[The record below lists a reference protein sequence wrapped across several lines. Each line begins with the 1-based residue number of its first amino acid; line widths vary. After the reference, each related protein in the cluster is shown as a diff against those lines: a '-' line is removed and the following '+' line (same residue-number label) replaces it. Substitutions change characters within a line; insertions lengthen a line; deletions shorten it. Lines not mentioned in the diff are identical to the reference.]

1 MAKKPGPVAGSLG
14 NTDYYYKSDGTV
26 VDENGIPASARISA
40 MFAAP
45 PPVEEA
51 AAVVAPKRKKK
62 NNAQIAGVL
71 KNTKYYYA
79 PDGSIIDD
87 QGKPAPDK
95 IAVYF
100 PPQEKR
106 EAIAA
111 AMPKA
116 PGIKAATKATG
127 VPSKVIKQ
135 FNKNISIATNLITT
149 NQKIMESYPKL
160 FEQMSGVVQKMTE
173 QNETV
178 IRTMIQNNQEFQD
191 KVIETLTGAKAP
203 TQAGGSVAPKP
214 GRKGAGRK
222 SLKASRSTAVLARA
236 ERMKQSKS
244 ASNTR
249 LGIGLAVAGTAVAVG
264 AALIATSPGSG
275 GPGGGSGPGASGPQA
290 PPVPLGS
297 SGASAGE
304 AGDRPT
310 GKAGFNQIMESAKKA
325 GDPFPEVV
333 AAQWAIESGWGK
345 HMTGKNNPFGQ
356 TGVEG
361 REPGV
366 RIATPRDPGGGS
378 KFFRSFESI
387 DEAVAFRVK
396 KWAPKYAGAK
406 TAEEAL
412 MMLQNYG
419 KTPRY
424 AQGYNNDWMSYVTST
439 SNTIRGMGIDPKVPK
454 NGTQTAAAQQ
464 TTPTAPAAPSG
475 GPTTAPTTP
484 AATTGAPQRRPS
496 ATPEEA
502 ATHQANVT
510 MLKNI
515 NDLAAKKG
523 PGARLGEANEAK
535 KKELEGKV
543 AAFNQKF
550 SLAPIQQ
557 AGIVRPLDTTGAPS
571 QQQVQTSLASL
582 GNTSKPNNVTGN
594 VDVSKVDPE
603 LMKRFYQ
610 AAREYGGPVR
620 INSAYRD
627 DAYQAQL
634 WVRGNILREPGI
646 YTPARPQNTQVVTVG
661 GQSYTVPGS
670 GRGSS
675 HGKGQALDINPGLGS
690 AFQGILAKYGVS
702 FPFGGSDPVHIQLAG
717 GSNYQAP
724 STSVP
729 GAPAPDYNAGAPGGG
744 AGNRMA
750 GASQDYAMNR
760 ACACPPMAGIINRT
774 VTNDIRT
781 NIFQQMAGP
790 TYRPESMMSP
800 FMIGAQIGS
809 ALRRLF

>member
-45 PPVEEA
+45 APVEEA
-51 AAVVAPKRKKK
+51 AVVIAAPKKRKK

-79 PDGSIIDD
+79 PDGSILDD

-95 IAVYF
+95 IAAYF

-135 FNKNISIATNLITT
+135 FNRNVSIATNLITT

-236 ERMKQSKS
+236 QRMQQSRS
-244 ASNTR
+244 AKNTR
-249 LGIGLAVAGTAVAVG
+249 VGIGLAVAGAAIAGG
-264 AALIATSPGSG
+264 AALIATSPSG
-275 GPGGGSGPGASGPQA
+275 APGGGSGPQA
-290 PPVPLGS
+290 APVPLGS

-396 KWAPKYAGAK
+396 KWAPKYADAK

-464 TTPTAPAAPSG
+464 TTPAAPSG
-475 GPTTAPTTP
+475 GPTTASTP
-484 AATTGAPQRRPS
+484 AAATTGAPERRPS

-515 NDLAAKKG
+515 NDLAARKG

-550 SLAPIQQ
+550 SVAPIQQ
-557 AGIVRPLDTTGAPS
+557 VGTVRPLDTTGAPS

-582 GNTSKPNNVTGN
+582 GNGASTIPGMVKLKTP
-594 VDVSKVDPE
+594 
-603 LMKRFYQ
+603 
-610 AAREYGGPVR
+610 GG
-620 INSAYRD
+620 I
-627 DAYQAQL
+627 
-634 WVRGNILREPGI
+634 E
-646 YTPARPQNTQVVTVG
+646 
-661 GQSYTVPGS
+661 YTVAAQYASNFKGFVDELEKS
-670 GRGSS
+670 GYKIKSIGGYANRNIAGTNTKSYHS
-675 HGKGQALDINPGLGS
+675 LGAAIDINPS
-690 AFQGILAKYGVS
+690 ANPHLKDGRLQTDMPPNVGAIAAKYGLGWGGNWRS
-702 FPFGGSDPVHIQLAG
+702 SKDAMHFSMGAGEGGSASIDRSG
-717 GSNYQAP
+717 TS
-724 STSVP
+724 SVP
-729 GAPAPDYNAGAPGGG
+729 GGPAGAPGGG
-744 AGNRMA
+744 AGGGFGA
-750 GASQDYAMNR
+750 ASQDYAVNR
-760 ACACPPMAGIINRT
+760 ACACPPVDTNIINRT

-790 TYRPESMMSP
+790 TYRPEAMLSP

>member
-51 AAVVAPKRKKK
+51 AVVIAAPKRKKK

-79 PDGSIIDD
+79 PDGSILDD

-95 IAVYF
+95 IAAYF

-135 FNKNISIATNLITT
+135 FNRNVSIATNLITT

-160 FEQMSGVVQKMTE
+160 FEQMAGVVQKMTE

-191 KVIETLTGAKAP
+191 KVIETLTGTKAP

-236 ERMKQSKS
+236 QRMQQSRS
-244 ASNTR
+244 AKNTR
-249 LGIGLAVAGTAVAVG
+249 VGIGLAVAGAAIAGG
-264 AALIATSPGSG
+264 AALIATSPGGG
-275 GPGGGSGPGASGPQA
+275 GPGGGPSGEAPPGGMWPNTPASGSNKQILETIKKRESDGNYNIRSKSSSASGAYQFIDGTWRSRAQAAGVDIQKYPRAFMAPPDVQDKVADVYISEVLRQNNNDVSKIPLVWYTGNAQGRMSAKALGVNKGLTPQA
-290 PPVPLGS
+290 YQ
-297 SGASAGE
+297 ASWMK
-304 AGDRPT
+304 T
-310 GKAGFNQIMESAKKA
+310 YQQM
-325 GDPFPEVV
+325 
-333 AAQWAIESGWGK
+333 
-345 HMTGKNNPFGQ
+345 
-356 TGVEG
+356 
-361 REPGV
+361 
-366 RIATPRDPGGGS
+366 GGN
-378 KFFRSFESI
+378 
-387 DEAVAFRVK
+387 V
-396 KWAPKYAGAK
+396 
-406 TAEEAL
+406 
-412 MMLQNYG
+412 
-419 KTPRY
+419 
-424 AQGYNNDWMSYVTST
+424 
-439 SNTIRGMGIDPKVPK
+439 
-454 NGTQTAAAQQ
+454 QTAAAQQ
-464 TTPTAPAAPSG
+464 TTPAAPAAPSG

-550 SLAPIQQ
+550 SLAPMQQ
-557 AGIVRPLDTTGAPS
+557 AGTVRPLDTTGAPS

-744 AGNRMA
+744 GGSRMA
-750 GASQDYAMNR
+750 GASQDYAVNR
-760 ACACPPMAGIINRT
+760 ACACPPVDTNIINRT

-790 TYRPESMMSP
+790 TYRPEAMLSP

>member
-45 PPVEEA
+45 APVEEA

-116 PGIKAATKATG
+116 PGIKTTTKATG

-135 FNKNISIATNLITT
+135 FNKNVSIATNLITT

-178 IRTMIQNNQEFQD
+178 IRSMIQNNQEFQD

-236 ERMKQSKS
+236 QRMKQSKS

-264 AALIATSPGSG
+264 AALIATSGAGGGGGGEAPPGGMWPNTPASGSNKQILETIKKRESG
-275 GPGGGSGPGASGPQA
+275 GNYNIRSNSSSASGAYQFIDSTWRSRAQAAGVDIQKYPRAFMAPPDVQDKVADVYISEVLRQNNNDVSKIPLVWYTGNAQGRMSANALAVNRGLTPQA
-290 PPVPLGS
+290 YQ
-297 SGASAGE
+297 ASWMK
-304 AGDRPT
+304 T
-310 GKAGFNQIMESAKKA
+310 YQQM
-325 GDPFPEVV
+325 
-333 AAQWAIESGWGK
+333 
-345 HMTGKNNPFGQ
+345 
-356 TGVEG
+356 
-361 REPGV
+361 
-366 RIATPRDPGGGS
+366 GGN
-378 KFFRSFESI
+378 
-387 DEAVAFRVK
+387 V
-396 KWAPKYAGAK
+396 
-406 TAEEAL
+406 
-412 MMLQNYG
+412 
-419 KTPRY
+419 
-424 AQGYNNDWMSYVTST
+424 
-439 SNTIRGMGIDPKVPK
+439 
-454 NGTQTAAAQQ
+454 QTAAAQQ

-475 GPTTAPTTP
+475 GPTTASTP

-557 AGIVRPLDTTGAPS
+557 AGTVRPLDTTGLPS

-582 GNTSKPNNVTGN
+582 GNGDLQRFNTKDASHIAGLSPDFAGRLGQFLAAAEQAGAPIKIMSGYR
-594 VDVSKVDPE
+594 SPE
-603 LMKRFYQ
+603 R
-610 AAREYGGPVR
+610 
-620 INSAYRD
+620 
-627 DAYQAQL
+627 QAQL
-634 WVRGNILREPGI
+634 F
-646 YTPARPQNTQVVTVG
+646 
-661 GQSYTVPGS
+661 
-670 GRGSS
+670 
-675 HGKGQALDINPGLGS
+675 QA
-690 AFQGILAKYGVS
+690 AVAKYGSPEAARKWVAPPGKS
-702 FPFGGSDPVHIQLAG
+702 NHGRGIAVDLQYSSGQAQGWAHQNAAKFGLHFRMSHEPWHIEPQGGASDG
-717 GSNYQAP
+717 EF
-724 STSVP
+724 TP
-729 GAPAPDYNAGAPGGG
+729 GAPAPDYYAGGG
-744 AGNRMA
+744 GGSRMA

-760 ACACPPMAGIINRT
+760 ACACPPMNTAIINRT

-790 TYRPESMMSP
+790 TYRPQSMVSP
-800 FMIGAQIGS
+800 FMIGAEIGS